1 MRVHDLMLPLDRSL
15 IDPTATLR
23 EAYLRLLDHQLTC
36 LVLDESPRTRI
47 VRMRGILDQIAG
59 AVLHGQTADPD
70 RAVAIISERVETV
83 FEDLPVELA
92 AKRLWRRPSR
102 ALLVA
107 DQSGT
112 AVGLVGWPQLN
123 RFFDEMLDVEGGDRL
138 ELRLDDHPGALAR
151 VLAAASETGA
161 NVQAAFLSHAHGG
174 ARTVALYV
182 KGAGAAGV
190 HAAVRDVGAE
200 VLD

>member
-15 IDPTATLR
+15 IAPTATLR

-36 LVLDESPRTRI
+36 LVLDENPPGRI

-59 AVLHGQTADPD
+59 AVLHGQKADPE
-70 RAVAIISERVETV
+70 RAVAIISERVESV
-83 FEDLPVELA
+83 PHDLPVEFA

-102 ALLVA
+102 ALLVVDA
-107 DQSGT
+107 TGT

-123 RFFDEMLDVEGGDRL
+123 RFFDEMLDVEGGERL
-138 ELRLDDHPGALAR
+138 EIRLDDHPGALAR

-161 NVQAAFLSHAHGG
+161 NVQAAFLSHAHSG
-174 ARTVALYV
+174 ARVVALYV
-182 KGAGAAGV
+182 ASGGADGVRAAL
-190 HAAVRDVGAE
+190 RDVGADL
-200 VLD
+200 VD